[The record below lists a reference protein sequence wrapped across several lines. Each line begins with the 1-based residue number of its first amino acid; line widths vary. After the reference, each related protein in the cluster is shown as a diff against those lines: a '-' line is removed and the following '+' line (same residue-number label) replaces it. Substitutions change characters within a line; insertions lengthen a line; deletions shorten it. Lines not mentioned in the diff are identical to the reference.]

1 MSSNDIQAELGGQV
15 FVPENEEKQ
24 DDEFKPLKPAW
35 YPAEIE
41 KAEVTKTKDEMGSYL
56 KIQFVVLGEVNSGR
70 KIFTNIN
77 LKNKNETCVQI
88 GHKELATLCSAI
100 GCPGLKS
107 TDQLLSK
114 TLMIKTA
121 VKAAVMETVNGVKTE
136 KYKADTV
143 IKNYK
148 AVGAATTS
156 PKPASKPPVAET
168 VASKPATDTAKP
180 AKMPWE

>member
-88 GHKELATLCSAI
+88 GHKELATLCASV
-100 GCPGLKS
+100 GVPGLTS
-107 TDQLLSK
+107 SDQLIGK
-114 TLMIKTA
+114 MVQIKTA
-121 VKAAVMETVNGVKTE
+121 VRAAKGD
-136 KYKADTV
+136 YPADTV
-143 IKNYK
+143 VKSYK
-148 AVGAATTS
+148 ALGATTAK
-156 PKPASKPPVAET
+156 PKPAQDAPPVAET
-168 VASKPATDTAKP
+168 VASVHDSAKTVEAMP